1 MIIIGCALIGIGL
14 GLMTARKRNGTR
26 ADQAQ
31 YAAGYGIAFT
41 LLGLLISIFLERMI
55 F

>member
-1 MIIIGCALIGIGL
+1 MIIIGFAIIGIGV
-14 GLMTARKRNGTR
+14 GLMTARKRKGNR
-26 ADQAQ
+26 LDMAQ